1 MAGGYVPVA
10 PASPR
15 SKKPAHVLD
24 DSTEYDDE
32 IQVDHREENIRD
44 GDSTTPQHGISISDV
59 AALEE
64 SGSSSWLSL
73 LPSLGL
79 LFCTVAIIGSLMLY
93 AVLQE
98 RIMTRPYGNDAQGNN
113 GEYFENS
120 LFLVLNNRFAAALVA
135 AAILIGKR
143 DIEQLK
149 NVAPLHK
156 YFMISVSNVLATTCQ
171 YEALK
176 YVTFPTQTLF
186 KCGKM
191 VPVMIWGTLISRK
204 KYGIIDYMIAV
215 IVAIG
220 CTIFTTSGNIA
231 SSRGSPNSSL
241 VGLVLMAG
249 YLGFDGFTSTFQE
262 KLFGSYEMSMYNQMM
277 YVNLCS
283 GLMSL
288 VMLLISG
295 KFVQTLQFASKYP
308 KIVGDATTLSFS
320 AVSGQFAISYTIK
333 NYGALV
339 YATIMTVR
347 QLLSVITS
355 NILFGH
361 NITMLQ
367 WISTVAVFGA
377 LLFRSW
383 YNKK

>member
-191 VPVMIWGTLISRK
+191 VPGMFAFSV
-204 KYGIIDYMIAV
+204 
-215 IVAIG
+215 
-220 CTIFTTSGNIA
+220 F
-231 SSRGSPNSSL
+231 SSR
-241 VGLVLMAG
+241 
-249 YLGFDGFTSTFQE
+249 
-262 KLFGSYEMSMYNQMM
+262 
-277 YVNLCS
+277 
-283 GLMSL
+283 
-288 VMLLISG
+288 
-295 KFVQTLQFASKYP
+295 
-308 KIVGDATTLSFS
+308 
-320 AVSGQFAISYTIK
+320 
-333 NYGALV
+333 
-339 YATIMTVR
+339 
-347 QLLSVITS
+347 
-355 NILFGH
+355 
-361 NITMLQ
+361 
-367 WISTVAVFGA
+367 
-377 LLFRSW
+377 
-383 YNKK
+383 

>member
-1 MAGGYVPVA
+1 
-10 PASPR
+10 
-15 SKKPAHVLD
+15 
-24 DSTEYDDE
+24 
-32 IQVDHREENIRD
+32 
-44 GDSTTPQHGISISDV
+44 
-59 AALEE
+59 
-64 SGSSSWLSL
+64 
-73 LPSLGL
+73 
-79 LFCTVAIIGSLMLY
+79 
-93 AVLQE
+93 
-98 RIMTRPYGNDAQGNN
+98 
-113 GEYFENS
+113 
-120 LFLVLNNRFAAALVA
+120 
-135 AAILIGKR
+135 
-143 DIEQLK
+143 
-149 NVAPLHK
+149 
-156 YFMISVSNVLATTCQ
+156 
-171 YEALK
+171 
-176 YVTFPTQTLF
+176 
-186 KCGKM
+186 
-191 VPVMIWGTLISRK
+191 MIWGTLISRK